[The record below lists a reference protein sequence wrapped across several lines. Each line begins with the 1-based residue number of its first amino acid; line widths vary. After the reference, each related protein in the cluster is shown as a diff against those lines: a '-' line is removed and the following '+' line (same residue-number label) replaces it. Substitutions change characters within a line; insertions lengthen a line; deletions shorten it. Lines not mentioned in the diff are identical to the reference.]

1 MKPGR
6 LGSVRLISSQPRTE
20 TMEKVQYSMF
30 QFNNSH
36 ITMFR
41 IVLTP
46 PTVRHLLQHKKN
58 LHFANTVNVCV
69 SCDSHNNEYS
79 AHTAL
84 LYWS

>member
-1 MKPGR
+1 
-6 LGSVRLISSQPRTE
+6 
-20 TMEKVQYSMF
+20 
-30 QFNNSH
+30 
-36 ITMFR
+36 MFR

-58 LHFANTVNVCV
+58 LHFANIVDVCV

-84 LYWS
+84 LYWSLHFIRTVYCKAGTGLRCC